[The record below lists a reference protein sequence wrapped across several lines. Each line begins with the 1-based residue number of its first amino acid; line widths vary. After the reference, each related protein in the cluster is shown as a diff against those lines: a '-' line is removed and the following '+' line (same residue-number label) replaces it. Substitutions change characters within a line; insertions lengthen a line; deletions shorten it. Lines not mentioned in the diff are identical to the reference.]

1 MKAYSLTL
9 CVLFTSAVSLSS
21 GQQSQTRDVTEA
33 FLHDKINGGIIGQ
46 FFGNLNG
53 LVHENKYT
61 DKPGNVK
68 EYIPDLATGAFTD
81 DDTDIEFVYIYHMLN
96 SGQQKL
102 SYDII
107 YNLWVDYLNDGV
119 YCSNEYARKM
129 MNIGI
134 KPPHTGCIALNP
146 WASFNIS
153 GQFLCEQF
161 ALIAPGMPQTAARL
175 GTHYTHVAIDG
186 EPSQT
191 TQLYDTMI
199 ATAFFEDDF
208 MEVVKAGLAAID
220 PQSEIHA
227 IVSNVIK
234 WYKTQPDDWR
244 ATRLAIKEAYWNGEF
259 GGAGGTNGYRTITAA
274 TMAAVLYGEGDLV
287 ETIRHAF
294 NFGWDADNTAAMVG
308 TIMGV
313 LKGEKWIRA
322 QGWKI
327 KDAYKNTRRPG
338 LPANL
343 TITEFA
349 DMHFEI
355 AKRLI
360 LENGGN
366 AIEIDGKPG
375 LRINIEPPANI
386 EALPRPV
393 HRINALRSH
402 WWPIIQAELTGDAT
416 QKARAVYVAVCLD
429 LAKQISEQR
438 PEDWQNAAE
447 AFKPH
452 HKPLFDHGMWP
463 WKARVYFNEVINKD
477 NPKAASP
484 FKYGEFNTSALSP

>member
-1 MKAYSLTL
+1 MKFYLLTVFVPCL
-9 CVLFTSAVSLSS
+9 AVVSLAS
-21 GQQSQTRDVTEA
+21 GQHNKTRDVTEEA
-33 FLHDKINGGIIGQ
+33 LRNKINGGIIGQ

-61 DKPGNVK
+61 DEPGNVT
-68 EYIPDLATGAFTD
+68 EYTPDLSKGAFTD
-81 DDTDIEFVYIYHMLN
+81 DDTDIEFVYIHHMLN
-96 SGQQKL
+96 SGEPKL
-102 SYDII
+102 SYDVI
-107 YNLWVDYLNDGV
+107 YKLWVDHLNDGI
-119 YCSNEYARKM
+119 YCSNEYARNM
-129 MNIGI
+129 MKIGI
-134 KPPHTGCIALNP
+134 KPPFTGRIAFNP

-161 ALIAPGMPQTAARL
+161 ALISPGMPQTAARL

-191 TQLYDTMI
+191 TQLYTAMI

-208 MEVVKAGLAAID
+208 MKVVEAGLAAID

-234 WYKTQPDDWR
+234 WYRAQPDDWR
-244 ATRLAIKEAYWNGEF
+244 ATRLAIKKAYWNGEF

-274 TMAAVLYGEGDLV
+274 TMAAVLYGEGDFV
-287 ETIRHAF
+287 DTIRQAF

-322 QGWKI
+322 QGWQI
-327 KDAYKNTRRPG
+327 KDVYKNTRRPG
-338 LPANL
+338 LPTDL
-343 TITEFA
+343 TITGFA
-349 DMHFEI
+349 DMHLEI

-360 LENGGN
+360 LENGGK
-366 AIEIDGKPG
+366 AINIEGKPG
-375 LRINIEPPANI
+375 FRINIEPPVNV
-386 EALPRPV
+386 EALPKPV
-393 HRINALRSH
+393 HRITELRSY
-402 WWPIIQAELTGDAT
+402 WWPIIQKELKGDAA
-416 QKARAVYVAVCLD
+416 QKARAVYVTVCLG

-438 PEDWQNAAE
+438 PEDWRNAIRV
-447 AFKPH
+447 FKPH
-452 HKPLFDHGMWP
+452 FKPLFDHGMWP
-463 WKARVYFNEVINKD
+463 WKARFYFKEVVTKN

-484 FKYGEFNTSALSP
+484 FGYDVFDITGLSR